1 MEHKSG
7 NWVYTSEGMLPAP
20 VVGARRARRNVQ
32 AVATAHQPEIE
43 NTLLGLVA
51 LLPLGVA
58 AVALIAG

>member
-1 MEHKSG
+1 MDHKTG
-7 NWVYTSEGMLPAP
+7 NWVYTPEGMLPAP
-20 VVGARRARRNVQ
+20 VTGARRARKSVQ
-32 AVATAHQPEIE
+32 VVATAHQPEIE